1 MSWFYHSREKEDRL
15 MGKDTDELRE
25 RVEKLEKRMRS
36 MDEEWTEVYNR
47 FRTLQMRVAKQ
58 VQRLDEHED
67 SSHEGA
73 QEAQG
78 NGGGAETAN
87 TGAPTLSSLS
97 PRAQLIQKQI
107 LARRAVMSKEGG
119 EK

>member
-1 MSWFYHSREKEDRL
+1 MWFSHSREKEERL
-15 MGKDTDELRE
+15 MGKDTEELWE

-47 FRTLQMRVAKQ
+47 FRTLQMRTAKQ
-58 VQRLDEHED
+58 VQRLEEHED
-67 SSHEGA
+67 SSHEVP
-73 QEAQG
+73 EAAS
-78 NGGGAETAN
+78 NAKPE
-87 TGAPTLSSLS
+87 GAPTLLS

-107 LARRAVMSKEGG
+107 LARRALMSKDGG

>member
-1 MSWFYHSREKEDRL
+1 MSWFTHNREKEDRL
-15 MGKDTDELRE
+15 MGEDTKELQE

-36 MDEEWTEVYNR
+36 MDEEWTDVYNR

-67 SSHEGA
+67 SSHEVPEVPSNAAPEG
-73 QEAQG
+73 
-78 NGGGAETAN
+78 T
-87 TGAPTLSSLS
+87 PTLLS

-107 LARRAVMSKEGG
+107 LARRALMSKDGG

>member
-58 VQRLDEHED
+58 VQRLDEH
-67 SSHEGA
+67 SSHEAG
-73 QEAQG
+73 QEAQS
-78 NGGGAETAN
+78 GAAAPPVN
-87 TGAPTLSSLS
+87 TGATLSSLS

-107 LARRAVMSKEGG
+107 LERRALMSKDGG